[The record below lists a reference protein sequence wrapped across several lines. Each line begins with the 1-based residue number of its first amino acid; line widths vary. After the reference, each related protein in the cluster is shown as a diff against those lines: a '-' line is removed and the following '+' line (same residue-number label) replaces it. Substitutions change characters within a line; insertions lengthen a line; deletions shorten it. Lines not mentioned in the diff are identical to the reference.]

1 MKLVDNIRAVE
12 TGNRRIIEEPLH
24 TISYS
29 TIPNAEY
36 EIKYAK
42 EYSIVVKIG
51 ANQWIEEDLVRAS
64 GGKVINLAVEEMK
77 HAIIDH
83 VYGEI
88 HRDLRELGLLMRREQ
103 SYRESDSTKKLQ
115 EIMEK
120 ITL

>member
-1 MKLVDNIRAVE
+1 MKLVENLRAVE
-12 TGNRRIIEEPLH
+12 TGNRRIIEDLLH
-24 TISYS
+24 TISYNA
-29 TIPNAEY
+29 TPNAEY

-64 GGKVINLAVEEMK
+64 DGRVIDHAVEEMK
-77 HAIIDH
+77 HAILEH

-88 HRDLRELGLLMRREQ
+88 HRDLRELRLLMRREQ
-103 SYRESDSTKKLQ
+103 SYRETPSMTKLE

-120 ITL
+120 IKL

>member
-1 MKLVDNIRAVE
+1 MKLVENLRAVE

-24 TISYS
+24 TINYN

-51 ANQWIEEDLVRAS
+51 ANQWIEEDLVRS
-64 GGKVINLAVEEMK
+64 SDGRVIDLAVEEMK
-77 HAIIDH
+77 YSIIDH

-88 HRDLRELGLLMRREQ
+88 YRDLRELTMLIRREQ
-103 SYRESDSTKKLQ
+103 SYRESASIKKLEQ
-115 EIMEK
+115 IMEK

>member
-1 MKLVDNIRAVE
+1 MRLINNLRAVE

-24 TISYS
+24 TISYN
-29 TIPNAEY
+29 TVPNAEY

-51 ANQWIEEDLVRAS
+51 ANQWIEEQLVRDS
-64 GGKVINLAVEEMK
+64 GGRVIDLAVEDMK

-88 HRDLRELGLLMRREQ
+88 YRDLRELTILMRREQ
-103 SYRESDSTKKLQ
+103 SYRETPSMTKLE

-120 ITL
+120 IKL

>member
-1 MKLVDNIRAVE
+1 MKLVENLRAVE

-24 TISYS
+24 TISYNS
-29 TIPNAEY
+29 VPNAEY

-51 ANQWIEEDLVRAS
+51 ANQWIEEDLVTAS

-88 HRDLRELGLLMRREQ
+88 ERDLRELRIFMRREQ
-103 SYRESDSTKKLQ
+103 SYRETPSMTKLE

-120 ITL
+120 IKL

>member
-1 MKLVDNIRAVE
+1 MKLVENLRAVE

-24 TISYS
+24 TIIYNTPPS
-29 TIPNAEY
+29 TEY

-51 ANQWIEEDLVRAS
+51 ANQWIEEDLIRS
-64 GGKVINLAVEEMK
+64 SDGRVIEHVVEEMK
-77 HAIIDH
+77 HAILEH

-88 HRDLRELGLLMRREQ
+88 HRDLRELSLLMRREQ
-103 SYRESDSTKKLQ
+103 SYRETPSMKKLE
-115 EIMEK
+115 EIMGK

>member
-1 MKLVDNIRAVE
+1 MKLVENLRAVE
-12 TGNRRIIEEPLH
+12 TGNHRIIEDFLH
-24 TISYS
+24 TINYN
-29 TIPNAEY
+29 TIPSTEY

-64 GGKVINLAVEEMK
+64 DGRVIDYAVEEMK
-77 HAIIDH
+77 HAILEH

-88 HRDLRELGLLMRREQ
+88 DRDLRELYLLMRREQ
-103 SYRESDSTKKLQ
+103 SYRETPSMMKLK
-115 EIMEK
+115 EIMRK

>member
-1 MKLVDNIRAVE
+1 MKLVENLRAVE
-12 TGNRRIIEEPLH
+12 TGNRRVIEEPLH
-24 TISYS
+24 TISYN
-29 TIPNAEY
+29 TTPNAEY

-42 EYSIVVKIG
+42 EYSITVKIG
-51 ANQWIEEDLVRAS
+51 ANQWIEEELIRSSEGRVVDNAL
-64 GGKVINLAVEEMK
+64 EDMK
-77 HAIIDH
+77 HAILEH

-103 SYRESDSTKKLQ
+103 SYRDTPSMKKLE

>member
-1 MKLVDNIRAVE
+1 MKLVENLRAIE

-24 TISYS
+24 TISYN
-29 TIPNAEY
+29 TVPNAEY

-51 ANQWIEEDLVRAS
+51 ANQWIEEDLVRTS
-64 GGKVINLAVEEMK
+64 DGRVIDHALEEMK

-88 HRDLRELGLLMRREQ
+88 ERDLRELVILLRREQ
-103 SYRESDSTKKLQ
+103 SYRETPSMTKLE

-120 ITL
+120 IKI